1 MENLKTHTK
10 TLSRSLSEDKIY
22 RLDIK
27 KKEPTEIQSQK
38 KRRTFKK
45 IRRRLFASRRRTKNH
60 MRKNKIKFG
69 RASIPDSSVLF
80 FLSLMIFS
88 FMCYLLGI
96 DPSLI
101 PFTLVFTLVV
111 TMFFLEEKQRDLL
124 IEKIFPSSAINFF
137 RWVWAFVSSSSDK
150 KNNPN
155 INNNYN
161 NIEDISHEDP
171 YQKIHIQHQI
181 INDELEHP
189 LLCI

>member
-10 TLSRSLSEDKIY
+10 ALSRNSSEEKIY
-22 RLDIK
+22 SLDIK
-27 KKEPTEIQSQK
+27 KKEPIEIQSQK

-45 IRRRLFASRRRTKNH
+45 IRRRLFATRRLAKNH
-60 MRKNKIKFG
+60 MRKPKIKFG
-69 RASIPDSSVLF
+69 RASLPDSSVLF
-80 FLSLMIFS
+80 FLSLVVFS

-111 TMFFLEEKQRDLL
+111 SMIFLEEKQRDLL
-124 IEKIFPSSAINFF
+124 IDKIFPSSAINFF

-150 KNNPN
+150 KNSPN
-155 INNNYN
+155 IKKNYN
-161 NIEDISHEDP
+161 HIEYISNEDP
-171 YQKIHIQHQI
+171 YQTIQIQHQI
-181 INDELEHP
+181 ITDELEHP